1 MSESFLVFLV
11 MSNLTDLNAASLI
24 FPDRFGLLLQG
35 FLKFNYEYDSAI
47 NVITIKVLKY
57 FHTSDCLSHL
67 QVEKSADGPL
77 QYNFCMTGDLG
88 AI

>member
-1 MSESFLVFLV
+1 MLKLGIKGKVSRCNGVSWNIQNEKLVFWKMSESFLVFLV

-57 FHTSDCLSHL
+57 SH
-67 QVEKSADGPL
+67 Q
-77 QYNFCMTGDLG
+77 
-88 AI
+88 